1 MRGTPIYEIL
11 DYVPSWMKINQL
23 LTWRD
28 KIIKMK
34 VVFLVAIVSSLVD
47 AEVSEDA
54 AAAAAGAEDPLASLD
69 AQWEDE
75 FGLEVTTTAPY
86 FTH

>member
-1 MRGTPIYEIL
+1 
-11 DYVPSWMKINQL
+11 
-23 LTWRD
+23 
-28 KIIKMK
+28 MK

-54 AAAAAGAEDPLASLD
+54 AAAATGAEDPLASLD

>member
-1 MRGTPIYEIL
+1 
-11 DYVPSWMKINQL
+11 
-23 LTWRD
+23 
-28 KIIKMK
+28 MK
-34 VVFLVAIVSSLVD
+34 VVFLVAIVSFALVD

-75 FGLEVTTTAPY
+75 FDLEVTTTAPY

>member
-1 MRGTPIYEIL
+1 
-11 DYVPSWMKINQL
+11 
-23 LTWRD
+23 
-28 KIIKMK
+28 MK

-86 FTH
+86 FTDEHIIPIPLFNFFGGLSRQRMRTVTATILRWL